1 MDEITANV
9 NWIAV
14 IVGAVLAYLLGWLWY
29 SPKLFGRKWA
39 EGVGLKS
46 APERLP
52 IAAMTAQ
59 AIGTFLLSWVVG
71 VTAANNALLTV
82 ILVVA
87 TIVALML
94 AGSLFTLKSS
104 YAMLTEAGFVVA
116 MAVVMIAVQGIL

>member
-1 MDEITANV
+1 MDELTANV

-14 IVGAVLAYLLGWLWY
+14 IAGAVLAYLLGWLWY
-29 SPKLFGRKWA
+29 SPKLFGKKWA

-46 APERLP
+46 APENLP
-52 IAAMTAQ
+52 VAAMTMQ
-59 AIGTFLLSWVVG
+59 AIGTFLLAWVVG

-104 YAMLTEAGFVVA
+104 YAIFTETGFVVA
-116 MAVVMIAVQGIL
+116 MAAIMIAVRGIL